1 MVWGCEGAVLD
12 VVVGGFL
19 HRWPATGCVDVAF
32 NQGAN
37 LRDKQEGE
45 AGHEGEVEGD
55 ADKDI
60 TDAQKLAGE
69 EARAVEFGHERAAA
83 VDDADVC

>member
-1 MVWGCEGAVLD
+1 MVWGCEGTVLD

-19 HRWPATGCVDVAF
+19 HRGPTARCVDVVF
-32 NQGAN
+32 YQRAN
-37 LRDKQEGE
+37 LRDKQEGK
-45 AGHEGEVEGD
+45 AGHEGKVEGD
-55 ADKDI
+55 ADEDV